1 MELCQLHVAEI
12 EKMEKRRGGEGFVS
26 DRDILL
32 AGGDQC
38 EFITHD
44 KVFLINSL

>member
-1 MELCQLHVAEI
+1 MELCELHVAEI

-32 AGGDQC
+32 AGGGQGDFK
-38 EFITHD
+38 ELFVD
-44 KVFLINSL
+44 NVL